1 MWFLLDF
8 FVHSIRYGALHGGVL
23 NGAPATP
30 ALFRHSKGYVA
41 RPRDAHAY
49 APRGALPLPS
59 AALGLAGALLLDPAS
74 FLAFDAAVA
83 ARPASAPPSYV
94 RRALRA
100 ARVNAIAQTATH
112 LYAATTGAVGHPGA
126 VLLLPKAKVLAQWCF
141 LVLFLLYI
149 ATHLSLLLL
158 TRFPS
163 RFSTCCDRCSLLV
176 VIAARSSD

>member
-1 MWFLLDF
+1 MSLLDL

-30 ALFRHSKGYVA
+30 ALFRLSKGYVA

-126 VLLLPKAKVLAQWCF
+126 VLLLPKAKVLTCTVVLSRSVSTLHRDS
-141 LVLFLLYI
+141 LVTPPPDTFPISLLY
-149 ATHLSLLLL
+149 LL
-158 TRFPS
+158 
-163 RFSTCCDRCSLLV
+163 
-176 VIAARSSD
+176 